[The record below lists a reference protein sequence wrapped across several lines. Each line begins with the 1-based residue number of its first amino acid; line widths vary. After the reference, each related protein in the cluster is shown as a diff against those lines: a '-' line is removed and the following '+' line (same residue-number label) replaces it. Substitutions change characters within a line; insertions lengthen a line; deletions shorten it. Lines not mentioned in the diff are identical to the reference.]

1 MEILPEIP
9 SFFRRISNHYSG
21 NSSDL
26 TKNFDQLKIIEQ
38 KLQANKIRNH
48 YYFSII
54 LLVGIFVAPLGA
66 LDIYKNEVLILL
78 VSLMYFTKPK

>member
-1 MEILPEIP
+1 
-9 SFFRRISNHYSG
+9 
-21 NSSDL
+21 
-26 TKNFDQLKIIEQ
+26 LKIIEQ

-54 LLVGIFVAPLGA
+54 LLVGIFIAPLGA